1 MGEGIVNFKTMKHIY
16 FILIAI
22 LVFTSTNAQNKPEE
36 RPHYLFPEFTQ
47 GVVLMKSGVEN
58 ETSLN
63 YNSLTEEMI
72 FDKKGRKLAMA
83 ETDLA
88 LTDTVF
94 IKDRKFIV
102 LNGGFVELLYHSTCH
117 LYAEHKGKLK
127 EPGKPAG
134 YGGTSET
141 SSISSHSSL
150 RMGGLLYEL
159 KLPDGYKVKPYT
171 VLWLEKK
178 GALNK
183 FVNMTQLKKLYKGKN
198 DLFKTYVKKHGVKY
212 RDQESIVQLIEYL
225 ESN

>member
-1 MGEGIVNFKTMKHIY
+1 MKHIY
-16 FILIAI
+16 IILIAN
-22 LVFTSTNAQNKPEE
+22 LVFSSSYAQDNSVE

-47 GVVLMKSGVEN
+47 GVVLLKSGVKN

-88 LTDTVF
+88 LIDTVF
-94 IKDRKFIV
+94 IEDRKFIV

-117 LYAEHKGKLK
+117 LYAEYKGKLK

-141 SSISSHSSL
+141 SSISSQSSL

-159 KLPDGYKVKPYT
+159 ELPAGYKVNPYT
-171 VLWLEKK
+171 VLWLKK
-178 GALNK
+178 NGALNK
-183 FVNMTQLKKLYKGKN
+183 LVNMKKLKKLYKGKN
-198 DLFKTYVKKHGVKY
+198 DLFKAYVKKHRVKY
-212 RDQESIVQLIEYL
+212 DNQESITQLIEYL